1 MTQMSPPVKD
11 LLPRMTPILRNRHEK
26 VQEACINLIGRIGK
40 LSLYCIGSSACLGS
54 FSFAADRGAE
64 FVSAR
69 EWMRICFELL
79 DLLKAH
85 KKAIRRAAV
94 NSFGYIAK
102 AIGPQDVLSVLLTN
116 LRVQD
121 RQSRVCSTV
130 AIAIVAVSNCLKYM
144 SRAQKLIQLSLQ
156 ETCGPF
162 TCIPAIL
169 NEYRTPDLNVR
180 NGCLKAMSFLF
191 EYIGEMGKDYIYSV
205 VTCLE
210 DALTDRDAV
219 HRQTAAGIVKH
230 LALGTAGLGNE
241 DALLHLMNLVWP
253 NCFEVSLCLSC
264 RDSAAAYVRLL
275 LQTSPHVIG
284 QVMDAIGRN
293 FSQILSNL
301 C

>member
-1 MTQMSPPVKD
+1 VISALFVALPRLTLCIV
-11 LLPRMTPILRNRHEK
+11 PRMTPILRNRHEK
-26 VQEACINLIGRIGK
+26 VQEASINLIGRI
-40 LSLYCIGSSACLGS
+40 
-54 FSFAADRGAE
+54 ADRGAE

-116 LRVQD
+116 LRVQE

-130 AIAIVAVSNCLKYM
+130 AIGTCLLMPVLCCYILILWFVAIVAES
-144 SRAQKLIQLSLQ
+144 
-156 ETCGPF
+156 CGPF

-169 NEYRTPDLNVR
+169 NEYRTPELNVR
-180 NGCLKAMSFLF
+180 NGCLKAMSFIF
-191 EYIGEMGKDYIYSV
+191 EYIGEMVCSFVIECSLARLTTSFQGKDYIHSV

-210 DALTDRDAV
+210 DALTDRDPV
-219 HRQTAAGIVKH
+219 HRQTAAAIVKH

-241 DALLHLMNLVWP
+241 DALMHLLNLVWP
-253 NCFEVSLCLSC
+253 N
-264 RDSAAAYVRLL
+264 
-275 LQTSPHVIG
+275 
-284 QVMDAIGRN
+284 M
-293 FSQILSNL
+293 
-301 C
+301 